1 MMLSSFKY
9 ILYLYLLLVPD
20 LHSVSSSDLIF
31 RVPSGWLSS
40 LLPLLVQ
47 LLEART
53 GDLQRQLM
61 LAQSELKAARE
72 DAHIHEL
79 NKSQLQAQLAGEF
92 LPAAP
97 FHLLRNLSRLLNLH
111 DHTQTRQLHHRCQ
124 CHRCTKVFS

>member
-20 LHSVSSSDLIF
+20 LHSVSSSDCIS
-31 RVPSGWLSS
+31 RVPSGCLSS
-40 LLPLLVQ
+40 LLPSLVQ
-47 LLEART
+47 VLEERT

-97 FHLLRNLSRLLNLH
+97 FICYATYHGF
-111 DHTQTRQLHHRCQ
+111 QTYMITHKQDS
-124 CHRCTKVFS
+124 CTTDVNAIAVPKVSS